1 MEWIGGWEIMELDK
15 YVYKHS
21 MIFGHKEIKVQKD
34 NDCLQERKRFTGK
47 FWGENNIFLRRTM
60 MMMIAMQI

>member
-21 MIFGHKEIKVQKD
+21 VIFGHKEIKV
-34 NDCLQERKRFTGK
+34 
-47 FWGENNIFLRRTM
+47 
-60 MMMIAMQI
+60 